1 MKLLIIAL
9 LVTLAI
15 GCGKAPDNTT
25 NAVRL
30 VTVSAYCIDANLSN
44 PSSTPYIDESCDE
57 ATARAET
64 HIKNFNGYC
73 RLESSDC
80 QLRAQLLP
88 VSIQE

>member
-44 PSSTPYIDESCDE
+44 PSST
-57 ATARAET
+57 AT
-64 HIKNFNGYC
+64 
-73 RLESSDC
+73 
-80 QLRAQLLP
+80 
-88 VSIQE
+88 SINSGIILVLCAYYSNTLTINYVI